1 MDLLK
6 SLRQPGHA
14 VAADG
19 VAQKRK
25 VTVPYQTLFNQR
37 IAVRNDD
44 FIPGRLQEKFPGTK

>member
-6 SLRQPGHA
+6 SLRQPRHA

-25 VTVPYQTLFNQR
+25 VAVPYQTLFNQR

-44 FIPGRLQEKFPGTK
+44 FIPGRLQQQFPGTK

>member
-6 SLRQPGHA
+6 SLGQPRHA

-25 VTVPYQTLFNQR
+25 VTVPYQTLLNQR
-37 IAVRNDD
+37 IALRNDH
-44 FIPGRLQEKFPGTK
+44 FIPGRLQQQFPGTK